1 MNYVPFKLLVLL
13 GLGCGAQPIGQKGGD
28 DDTGGGGSTVVTF
41 GGVEVQPS
49 SFEFG
54 DVEIGSTASGTW
66 VVDNDGSDPV
76 IITTAFVEGTGYT
89 SETACPFLWSLLAVG
104 SPPEVSSFPHRR
116 RVRSRVSSASVS
128 RVRLAMQRSSCAA
141 EA

>member
-13 GLGCGAQPIGQKGGD
+13 GLGCGAQPIGQASGD
-28 DDTGGGGSTVVTF
+28 DDTGGGASTVVTF

-76 IITTAFVEGTGYT
+76 TITTAFVEGTGYT
-89 SETACPFLWSLLAVG
+89 LGAGLSFPLELAGGGITTGGVEF
-104 SPPEVSSFPHRR
+104 SPPAGCVLGQAQHRYR
-116 RVRSRVSSASVS
+116 G
-128 RVRLAMQRSSCAA
+128 
-141 EA
+141 

>member
-13 GLGCGAQPIGQKGGD
+13 GLGCGAQPIGQKSGD
-28 DDTGGGGSTVVTF
+28 DDTGGGASTVVTF

-66 VVDNDGSDPV
+66 VVDNDGQIP
-76 IITTAFVEGTGYT
+76 
-89 SETACPFLWSLLAVG
+89 
-104 SPPEVSSFPHRR
+104 
-116 RVRSRVSSASVS
+116 
-128 RVRLAMQRSSCAA
+128 
-141 EA
+141 

>member
-1 MNYVPFKLLVLL
+1 M
-13 GLGCGAQPIGQKGGD
+13 
-28 DDTGGGGSTVVTF
+28 
-41 GGVEVQPS
+41 QPS

-89 SETACPFLWSLLAVG
+89 LGDGL
-104 SPPEVSSFPHRR
+104 SFPLELAGGGITTGGVEFLHRR
-116 RVRSRVSSASVS
+116 RVPSRASSASVS
-128 RVRLAMQRSSCAA
+128 RVRLAMQR
-141 EA
+141 